1 MQSHLRNPNFTYLL
15 IGLLA
20 VLTINPITLDL
31 FNYSSSLLTSLTFS
45 STMVIGVW
53 SLHESKALFRFGL
66 VLICISLVASALSS
80 VFPSWHLEIIDMTVV
95 MIFCAMSFRF
105 ILEDITADLKVDIN
119 RVIGA
124 ACLYLLIGLVFG
136 LLYTILET
144 FVPGSFSN
152 LPGEAERISGELFY
166 YSYVNL
172 TTLGY
177 GDIVPLRPIAR
188 TLAFLEAI
196 VGVFYMSIMIG
207 AMVGLLLNR
216 ANAETA
222 EKNRFK
228 QHSSK

>member
-20 VLTINPITLDL
+20 VLTINPFMLDL
-31 FNYSSSLLTSLTFS
+31 FDYSSSLLTSLTFS
-45 STMVIGVW
+45 STLVIGIW
-53 SLHESKALFRFGL
+53 SLHESKALFRFGIF
-66 VLICISLVASALSS
+66 LIFISLATSALDPI
-80 VFPSWHLEIIDMTVV
+80 FPGRYLDIIDMIVLMV
-95 MIFCAMSFRF
+95 FCGMSFRF
-105 ILEDITADLKVDIN
+105 ILEDITADLKVDVN

-124 ACLYLLIGLVFG
+124 TCLYLLIGLVFG
-136 LLYTILET
+136 LLYTIMEA

-152 LPGEAERISGELFY
+152 LPGETERISGELFY
-166 YSYVNL
+166 YSYVTL

-207 AMVGLLLNR
+207 SMIGLLLNR
-216 ANAETA
+216 ANAEIL
-222 EKNRFK
+222 EKNRYK
-228 QHSSK
+228 TRPNK

>member
-1 MQSHLRNPNFTYLL
+1 MQSHLRNPNFAYLL

-45 STMVIGVW
+45 STMVIGIW
-53 SLHESKALFRFGL
+53 SLHESRALFRLGL
-66 VLICISLVASALSS
+66 ILIGISLAASGLSS
-80 VFPSWHLEIIDMTVV
+80 IFPGWHLEIIDMTVV
-95 MIFCAMSFRF
+95 MIFCGMSFRF

-124 ACLYLLIGLVFG
+124 ACLYLLIGLIFG

-152 LPGEAERISGELFY
+152 LPEQAERVSGELFY
-166 YSYVNL
+166 YSYVTL

-207 AMVGLLLNR
+207 AMIGLLLNR
-216 ANAETA
+216 ANAETT

-228 QHSSK
+228 QPDNK